1 MLPKVLLF
9 WQEKSGILP
18 AMSIEEI
25 ESVVSGLPADELARF
40 SQWFEEFM
48 ADQWDRQIEQD
59 MLAGR
64 LDAALKRA
72 DEHYEAG
79 RCTPL

>member
-1 MLPKVLLF
+1 
-9 WQEKSGILP
+9 
-18 AMSIEEI
+18 MSIEEI
-25 ESVVSGLPADELARF
+25 ESVVAGLPADELARF

-59 MLAGR
+59 MKSGR
-64 LDAALKRA
+64 LDVALKRA
-72 DEHYEAG
+72 DDHYDAG

>member
-1 MLPKVLLF
+1 
-9 WQEKSGILP
+9 
-18 AMSIEEI
+18 MSVEDL
-25 ESVVSGLPADELARF
+25 ESHVSSLSATELIQF

-64 LDAALKRA
+64 LDAALQRT
-72 DEHYEAG
+72 DDHREAG
-79 RCTPL
+79 RVTPL

>member
-1 MLPKVLLF
+1 MSV
-9 WQEKSGILP
+9 EDIESHVSSLP
-18 AMSIEEI
+18 A
-25 ESVVSGLPADELARF
+25 AELARF

-64 LDAALKRA
+64 LDAALQRA
-72 DEHYEAG
+72 DDHRQAG
-79 RCTPL
+79 RTTPL

>member
-1 MLPKVLLF
+1 
-9 WQEKSGILP
+9 
-18 AMSIEEI
+18 MSVEDLEAH
-25 ESVVSGLPADELARF
+25 VSTLSSDELARF

-64 LDAALKRA
+64 LDAALERA
-72 DEHYEAG
+72 DEHRQAG
-79 RCTPL
+79 RVTPL

>member
-1 MLPKVLLF
+1 MSVEDLESHV
-9 WQEKSGILP
+9 SSLP
-18 AMSIEEI
+18 A
-25 ESVVSGLPADELARF
+25 AELAQF

-64 LDAALKRA
+64 LDAAIQCTDDHRQ
-72 DEHYEAG
+72 AG
-79 RCTPL
+79 RATQL

>member
-1 MLPKVLLF
+1 
-9 WQEKSGILP
+9 
-18 AMSIEEI
+18 MSVEEL
-25 ESVVSGLPADELARF
+25 ESVVSGLSPAEFARF
-40 SQWFEEFM
+40 SQWFEEFV
-48 ADQWDRQIEQD
+48 AGQWDRQIKQD
-59 MLAGR
+59 MEAGR

>member
-1 MLPKVLLF
+1 
-9 WQEKSGILP
+9 
-18 AMSIEEI
+18 MSVEEI
-25 ESVVSGLPADELARF
+25 ESVVSGLTGPELARF

-48 ADQWDRQIEQD
+48 ADQWDLQID
-59 MLAGR
+59 KDVAAGR
-64 LDAALKRA
+64 LDGALKRA

>member
-1 MLPKVLLF
+1 
-9 WQEKSGILP
+9 
-18 AMSIEEI
+18 MSIEEI
-25 ESVVSGLPADELARF
+25 ESVVAGLPADELARF

-59 MLAGR
+59 MTSGR
-64 LDAALKRA
+64 LDVALKRA
-72 DEHYEAG
+72 DDHYDAG